1 MEDWKD
7 YMLLVTAA
15 SSIGFGFWSN
25 LQNRVAHKAN
35 RKDRE
40 ARQKLLETEKKRANQ
55 NELALK
61 ILERVVSMFAAIRN
75 IRDPRNEIGSLFYRI
90 TAKGYPTKYFLEEK
104 KESFDALKSE
114 QLKLEL
120 DSLRAQV
127 ILGGKAHKA
136 IDWFQFYIHDFIND
150 LQVLEYEETD
160 EVRKREQVSKFR
172 RTFNKDPASEFNQ
185 ELMKRIKAVFTELS
199 PFLDE
204 NLGNFEHFRGY
215 GVKKETK

>member
-7 YMLLVTAA
+7 YLVLVTAA

-25 LQNRVAHKAN
+25 LQNRAAHKAN

-61 ILERVVSMFAAIRN
+61 IVERIVSIFAAIRN
-75 IRDPRNEIGSLFYRI
+75 IRDPRYDIGPTYWRI
-90 TAKGYPTKYFLEEK
+90 TQEDYPIKHFLEEY
-104 KESFDALKSE
+104 KEAFDSLKSE
-114 QLKLEL
+114 QLNLEL
-120 DSLRAQV
+120 DSLRVQV
-127 ILGGKAHKA
+127 LLGEKAHKA

-150 LQVLEYEETD
+150 LQALEYEETD

-185 ELMKRIKAVFTELS
+185 ELMKRIKGVFTELS